1 MPRVYLP
8 MTLGQLRVLHESGAV
23 PDGVDR
29 LLPAS
34 EDEEEEYAALEAAA
48 EESGALLRG
57 PGRRVVVVAEVEDA
71 DGPVPLRRVVA
82 VHADSAPVDP
92 ADGDPTRLPTL
103 GWWATQELHDLL
115 AD

>member
-23 PDGVDR
+23 PEGVDR
-29 LLPAS
+29 LLASS
-34 EDEEEEYAALEAAA
+34 EDEEEEYAALEAAT

-57 PGRRVVVVAEVEDA
+57 PGRRVVVVAEVADP

-82 VHADSAPVDP
+82 VHADSAPVD
-92 ADGDPTRLPTL
+92 AAGGDPALLPTL
-103 GWWATQELHDLL
+103 GWWATQELPHLL